1 MAGHGNW
8 INRPIM
14 LKLDL
19 FSGPTDCM
27 SLALMIAGLDALVQ
41 HPYGSLPRL
50 GYSAYL
56 ILPAGS
62 RCISTNS
69 VSIATGTLGFIGTIS
84 IFIFGTYSCGTTLGL
99 FTTFFIG
106 TINIIGTATVGHTM
120 VALGDCYENPPCF

>member
-8 INRPIM
+8 INRPFM
-14 LKLDL
+14 VKLDI

-41 HPYGSLPRL
+41 HPYGFLPRL
-50 GYSAYL
+50 GYNVYL
-56 ILPAGS
+56 ILSTGS

-84 IFIFGTYSCGTTLGL
+84 ILIFGTTLGL
-99 FTTFFIG
+99 FTTFFIIG
-106 TINIIGTATVGHTM
+106 TINIFGTTRMGHTM
-120 VALGDCYENPPCF
+120 VALGD